1 MAAAELWQA
10 KTMKIEPT
18 DEFLSG
24 VLGVVYAA
32 SIPLQAGE
40 VFTLP
45 QREGCWHVVFLQEGP
60 VTLTNQGDQ
69 WSLSSAQ
76 AMVLGGEGGCTV
88 VAIRQALLGLIT
100 LRGSLADQFLRQIQL
115 SGGRFFPQEGGA
127 AWTMLAA
134 LGAEEERKGLVSAAS
149 ASSQAYRLLMRLY
162 QSGGATDPQRQST
175 PPVVE
180 AALSMIQRDFAFLEG
195 IGELAQRLEVS
206 QEYLTRTFSKHMGF
220 TPGKY
225 LNQIRVEYAKLLLQ
239 QGEHSVAFVSDACG
253 FTNSNYFARVFRNFV
268 GMNPRRYAQLN
279 GDRSA
284 IAEGISDS
292 IYVL

>member
-1 MAAAELWQA
+1 MAAAEQWQA
-10 KTMKIEPT
+10 KTMKIEPS
-18 DEFLSG
+18 DSFLSE
-24 VLGVVYAA
+24 VLGVVYAG
-32 SIPLQAGE
+32 SMSLQAGE

-45 QREGCWHVVFLQEGP
+45 QREGCWHVLFLQEGP
-60 VTLTNQGDQ
+60 VTLTYQGDQ
-69 WSLSSAQ
+69 WSLNSSQ
-76 AMVLGGEGGCTV
+76 AMVLSGDNGCTA
-88 VAIRQALLGLIT
+88 VAIRQAMLGVIT
-100 LRGSLADQFLRQIQL
+100 LRGSLADQFLRQIL
-115 SGGRFFPQEGGA
+115 STGGRFFPQEGGT
-127 AWTMLAA
+127 AWTVLVA

-162 QSGGATDPQRQST
+162 QSGGATDPQRQTT

-180 AALSMIQRDFAFLEG
+180 AALSTIQRDFAFLEG

-253 FTNSNYFARVFRNFV
+253 FTNSNYFARVFRSFV
-268 GMNPRRYAQLN
+268 GMNPRQYAQLN
-279 GDRSA
+279 ANRGAVSD
-284 IAEGISDS
+284 GISDS
-292 IYVL
+292 FYVL